1 MVTNRRT
8 QTLRSPR
15 TPLAMLDLVARP
27 QSLTASSSTGRQW
40 RWKAL
45 SLQIALLCA
54 AGSVATGCTGAAPS
68 SGPSRA
74 EVRQERQA
82 EQSKMDTARQELEQI
97 PPPSKNR
104 YLSVRTKEAYAN
116 PFLVVHPQSITLT
129 IIFRDQDPN
138 GFTAGGVLRPA
149 KARKQEI
156 DVRPADLPKALA
168 ALSPDV
174 WPYGRVVAI
183 EESPTA
189 PRAER
194 VAIRR
199 NVEATIQILNDLGVV
214 VDEWTGSNGALLR

>member
-1 MVTNRRT
+1 MVTNRDT
-8 QTLRSPR
+8 QTLRPSR
-15 TPLAMLDLVARP
+15 APLAMLDFVARP
-27 QSLTASSSTGRQW
+27 QPLTVSSSTGRQW

-45 SLQIALLCA
+45 LLQLALLCA
-54 AGSVATGCTGAAPS
+54 VGPIATGCQGTAPS

-74 EVRQERQA
+74 AVRQERQA

-104 YLSVRTKEAYAN
+104 YLSVRTKEAYGN
-116 PFLVVHPQSITLT
+116 PFLVVHPQTITLT
-129 IIFRDQDPN
+129 IIYRDQDPN
-138 GFTAGGVLRPA
+138 GFSAGGVLRPA

-156 DVRPADLPKALA
+156 DVRPGDLPQALA
-168 ALSPDV
+168 SLAPDA

-189 PRAER
+189 PRTER

-214 VDEWTGSNGALLR
+214 VDEWTSSNGALLR

>member
-1 MVTNRRT
+1 MVTNRCA
-8 QTLRSPR
+8 QTLGLRC
-15 TPLAMLDLVARP
+15 TPLAMLDFVARRQP
-27 QSLTASSSTGRQW
+27 LSVSSPIGRQW

-45 SLQIALLCA
+45 SLQLALLSA
-54 AGSVATGCTGAAPS
+54 MVPVATGCKGAAPS
-68 SGPSRA
+68 GAPSRA

-82 EQSKMDTARQELEQI
+82 QQSKMDAARQELEQI

-116 PFLVVHPQSITLT
+116 PFLLVHPQTITLT
-129 IIFRDQDPN
+129 IIYRDQDPN
-138 GFTAGGVLRPA
+138 GFSGGGVLRPA

-156 DVRPADLPKALA
+156 DVRPGDLPQALA

-189 PRAER
+189 PRTER

-199 NVEATIQILNDLGVV
+199 NVEAAIQILNDLGVV

>member
-8 QTLRSPR
+8 QTVRPPCD
-15 TPLAMLDLVARP
+15 PLAMLDFVAGP
-27 QSLTASSSTGRQW
+27 QPLTASSPTGRQW

-45 SLQIALLCA
+45 FLQLALLCA
-54 AGSVATGCTGAAPS
+54 LGHIASGCKGATPN

-82 EQSKMDTARQELEQI
+82 EQSKMDTARQQLEQI

-116 PFLVVHPQSITLT
+116 PFLVVHSQTITLT

-138 GFTAGGVLRPA
+138 GFSAGGVLRPA

-156 DVRPADLPKALA
+156 DVRPTDLPQALA
-168 ALSPDV
+168 SLSPDV

-189 PRAER
+189 PRTER

-199 NVEATIQILNDLGVV
+199 NVEAAIQILNDLGVV

>member
-1 MVTNRRT
+1 MVTNQRT
-8 QTLRSPR
+8 QTLRPPG
-15 TPLAMLDLVARP
+15 TPLAMLDFVARP
-27 QSLTASSSTGRQW
+27 HSRTASPTGRQW

-54 AGSVATGCTGAAPS
+54 AGSVASGCKGAAPS
-68 SGPSRA
+68 SAPSRA
-74 EVRQERQA
+74 EVRQERRA

-116 PFLVVHPQSITLT
+116 PFLVVHPQTITLT

-138 GFTAGGVLRPA
+138 AFSAGGVLRPA
-149 KARKQEI
+149 KARKQDI
-156 DVRPADLPKALA
+156 DVRPADLPQALA
-168 ALSPDV
+168 SLSPEV

-189 PRAER
+189 PRTER

-199 NVEATIQILNDLGVV
+199 NVEAAIQILNDLGVV